1 MYTTQSLMHTL
12 CVTLRL
18 INNLYFYLVID
29 SLYLTKTSFR
39 EVEQNPTRSDA
50 SVVQYLRT
58 PKEESKD
65 KVLGWPQDCE

>member
-1 MYTTQSLMHTL
+1 M
-12 CVTLRL
+12 
-18 INNLYFYLVID
+18 
-29 SLYLTKTSFR
+29 TKTSFR

-50 SVVQYLRT
+50 SVIQYVRT